1 MKTLNSK
8 RFYWLWIGVLA
19 AGLSRTLPAVTY
31 DPALPETLRNFADAD
46 FNFVDQIEGN
56 GQTPRHERIYGR
68 VRGSDYQE
76 FFDSRIDKIGYAGN
90 QGPSVAAFVQP
101 FQPHTLWLTDALM
114 TLQAPQAWRIAAL
127 WHESRHSEGEH
138 GYWSHVNCPKTL
150 RTIDDKPLVGPLSG
164 ASLAGQPAC
173 DDTADGAYGITAT
186 MLENIALYCSNCS
199 EKIKADAELVFTDGV
214 NRLTA
219 RSLRQA
225 LLDDADAD
233 NDAEN

>member
-1 MKTLNSK
+1 
-8 RFYWLWIGVLA
+8 
-19 AGLSRTLPAVTY
+19 
-31 DPALPETLRNFADAD
+31 
-46 FNFVDQIEGN
+46 
-56 GQTPRHERIYGR
+56 
-68 VRGSDYQE
+68 
-76 FFDSRIDKIGYAGN
+76 
-90 QGPSVAAFVQP
+90 
-101 FQPHTLWLTDALM
+101 
-114 TLQAPQAWRIAAL
+114 
-127 WHESRHSEGEH
+127 
-138 GYWSHVNCPKTL
+138 
-150 RTIDDKPLVGPLSG
+150 
-164 ASLAGQPAC
+164 LAGQPAC